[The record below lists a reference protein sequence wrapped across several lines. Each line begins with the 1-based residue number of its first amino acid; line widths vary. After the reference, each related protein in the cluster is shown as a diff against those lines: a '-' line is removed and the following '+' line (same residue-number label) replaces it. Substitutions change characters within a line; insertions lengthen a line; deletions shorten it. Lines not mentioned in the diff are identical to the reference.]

1 METYLNTIDIIT
13 IITSLATL
21 LALGFTI
28 YRARLTRDTLLE
40 TKKSIDQEKVNRQ
53 ISLLPKF
60 EWIIEVEV
68 ELKHWQE
75 DLEKRSKKLEEA
87 FTKKDH
93 GILEELS
100 KTKTRNPSDLRLSKY
115 QYEKMPD
122 WLSQLW
128 LSGAQYYYDAMASM
142 QFLHKDGKGEFG
154 LAEMLYQRC
163 DNSSHSIVKLR
174 GYISGVIPEVIL
186 ETPATTRSPKS
197 FDCLN
202 TKSAMTC
209 LCCPDKL
216 RDCLIF

>member
-1 METYLNTIDIIT
+1 MTETFLSTMDIIT
-13 IITSLATL
+13 IVTSVATL
-21 LALGFTI
+21 LALGFTV
-28 YRARLTRDTLLE
+28 YQSRLTRDTLLE

-60 EWIIEVEV
+60 EWIIEVDV

-75 DLEKRSKKLEEA
+75 DLEEISQKLKEA
-87 FTKKDH
+87 FAKKDNN
-93 GILEELS
+93 ILEELS
-100 KTKTRNPSDLRLSKY
+100 KTNTKNPSDLRLSKY

-163 DNSSHSIVKLR
+163 DNSAYSISKLR
-174 GYISGVIPEVIL
+174 GYISGMIPEVIL
-186 ETPATTRSPKS
+186 ETPASTRNSE
-197 FDCLN
+197 FF
-202 TKSAMTC
+202 
-209 LCCPDKL
+209 
-216 RDCLIF
+216 RD

>member
-1 METYLNTIDIIT
+1 METCLNTMDIIT

-21 LALGFTI
+21 AALGFTV
-28 YRARLTRDTLLE
+28 YQAHLTRETLLE

-60 EWIIEVEV
+60 EWIIEVDI

-75 DLEKRSKKLEEA
+75 DLENRSKKLKDA
-87 FTKKDH
+87 FTKKDSK
-93 GILEELS
+93 ILEELS
-100 KTKTRNPSDLRLSKY
+100 KTKTRIPSDLRLSKY

-142 QFLHKDGKGEFG
+142 QFLYKNEKGEFN

-163 DNSSHSIVKLR
+163 DSSAYSISELR
-174 GYISGVIPEVIL
+174 GYISEMIPGVIL
-186 ETPATTRSPKS
+186 ETPASTRNSE
-197 FDCLN
+197 FF
-202 TKSAMTC
+202 
-209 LCCPDKL
+209 
-216 RDCLIF
+216 RD

>member
-1 METYLNTIDIIT
+1 METGFNILDIIT
-13 IITSLATL
+13 VITSITTL
-21 LALGFTI
+21 IALGFTV
-28 YRARLTRDTLLE
+28 YQARLTRDTLIE

-60 EWIIEVEV
+60 EYIIEVDV

-75 DLEKRSKKLEEA
+75 DLEERSKKMKMALER
-87 FTKKDH
+87 KDS

-100 KTKTRNPSDLRLSKY
+100 KTRTRKPNDLRLSKS

-142 QFLHKDGKGEFG
+142 QFLYKDNKGEFG

-163 DNSSHSIVKLR
+163 DGSAHSISELR
-174 GYISGVIPEVIL
+174 GYISGMIPEVIL
-186 ETPATTRSPKS
+186 ETPASTRNGD
-197 FDCLN
+197 FF
-202 TKSAMTC
+202 
-209 LCCPDKL
+209 
-216 RDCLIF
+216 RE

>member
-1 METYLNTIDIIT
+1 LNTIDIIT

-28 YRARLTRDTLLE
+28 YQARLTRDTLLE

-174 GYISGVIPEVIL
+174 GYISGMIPEVIL
-186 ETPATTRSPKS
+186 ETPASTRSGE
-197 FDCLN
+197 FF
-202 TKSAMTC
+202 
-209 LCCPDKL
+209 
-216 RDCLIF
+216 RE